1 AQDCVHTYMKSSIT
15 QIERRFGVPSS
26 FIGLIDGSFE
36 IGNLLVVTAVS
47 YFGAKHHR
55 PQIIGAGLLIV
66 SLVFSSHLFD
76 LEWPVCVSKMNAHN
90 SGFGEAPILPLGISY
105 MDDHSKEENLAFYP
119 VALIGPIFGF
129 LLGSFCAKLFV
140 DIGFVNQ
147 YGLTITPNDAR
158 WVGAWWLGFL
168 IAGVLIIIAAI
179 PLFFFPKSMPSKGER
194 KKIEKKAEG
203 LTADGFMPS
212 LKQLFYSP
220 IFTLF
225 GVYSIL
231 DANAWIGLFTFN
243 PKFIE
248 QQYGQS
254 TSRVNYLIGQYFLVF
269 VTMKYFALF
278 YKISKLAAANL
289 PTKYT
294 VNSLYGLFHEHN
306 LVSVCNSDCTCSKT
320 QWEPVCAVNGL
331 TYISPCLEFH
341 NCSCV
346 LGSTS
351 DNSSVIL
358 GQCQKG
364 DGCEKT
370 CVYFL
375 IVTGLSSFFYSFGI
389 TPSFA
394 MLLRSVKQDLKSFTI
409 GILMLLIRIFG
420 GIPVP
425 IHFGAMTC
433 LKWGSEECGVPG
445 ACRIYDNDR
454 FRYIVGIMEGKHCTA
469 SDVGE
474 LDVVT
479 GCKIKTYSIFQQNIL
494 KANKYKT

>member
-1 AQDCVHTYMKSSIT
+1 M
-15 QIERRFGVPSS
+15 
-26 FIGLIDGSFE
+26 L
-36 IGNLLVVTAVS
+36 

-66 SLVFSSHLFD
+66 SLVFD

-119 VALIGPIFGF
+119 ALIGPIFGF

-194 KKIEKKAEG
+194 KKIEKSIPQTTEV
-203 LTADGFMPS
+203 TQSFMPS

-278 YKISKLAAANL
+278 YKISALMKLDSYN
-289 PTKYT
+289 
-294 VNSLYGLFHEHN
+294 EHN

-454 FRYIVGIMEGKHCTA
+454 FRCLLGRQVIVSMRRSCPSRRPTKLQHQAIVRSVPMGQ
-469 SDVGE
+469 
-474 LDVVT
+474 
-479 GCKIKTYSIFQQNIL
+479 FQLEPPLQNNYDL
-494 KANKYKT
+494 LGQLSGLF

>member
-1 AQDCVHTYMKSSIT
+1 MKSSIT

-66 SLVFSSHLFD
+66 SLECPPKLLIIFTSTVGSFIS
-76 LEWPVCVSKMNAHN
+76 LEINCNQ
-90 SGFGEAPILPLGISY
+90 FYFILSCT
-105 MDDHSKEENLAFYP
+105 FT

-194 KKIEKKAEG
+194 KKIEKSIPQTTEVTQSGSNQQSTISEMAK
-203 LTADGFMPS
+203 GFMPS

-278 YKISKLAAANL
+278 YKISALMKLDSYN
-289 PTKYT
+289 
-294 VNSLYGLFHEHN
+294 EHN

-331 TYISPCLEFH
+331 TYISPCLAG
-341 NCSCV
+341 CKTTT
-346 LGSTS
+346 GQ
-351 DNSSVIL
+351 VIL

-445 ACRIYDNDR
+445 ACRIYDNDSSRIIQQLAFIQGHSHLLYRPHLRSPSYPHPPCAPPIFYPNSQLGSKSLIVQR
-454 FRYIVGIMEGKHCTA
+454 FGTSYTNVCCRCYV
-469 SDVGE
+469 
-474 LDVVT
+474 
-479 GCKIKTYSIFQQNIL
+479 
-494 KANKYKT
+494 NKDAF

>member
-1 AQDCVHTYMKSSIT
+1 MKSSIT

-76 LEWPVCVSKMNAHN
+76 LEWPVCVSKMNILVLLGN
-90 SGFGEAPILPLGISY
+90 LLRGVGEAPILPLGISY

-194 KKIEKKAEG
+194 KKIEKSIPQTTEVTQSGSNQQSTISEMAK
-203 LTADGFMPS
+203 GFMPS

-278 YKISKLAAANL
+278 YKISALMKLDSYN
-289 PTKYT
+289 
-294 VNSLYGLFHEHN
+294 EHN

-331 TYISPCLEFH
+331 TYISPCLAG
-341 NCSCV
+341 CKTTT
-346 LGSTS
+346 GQ
-351 DNSSVIL
+351 VIL

-454 FRYIVGIMEGKHCTA
+454 FRQTSNSLNEKKL
-469 SDVGE
+469 SQS
-474 LDVVT
+474 
-479 GCKIKTYSIFQQNIL
+479 KTY
-494 KANKYKT
+494 